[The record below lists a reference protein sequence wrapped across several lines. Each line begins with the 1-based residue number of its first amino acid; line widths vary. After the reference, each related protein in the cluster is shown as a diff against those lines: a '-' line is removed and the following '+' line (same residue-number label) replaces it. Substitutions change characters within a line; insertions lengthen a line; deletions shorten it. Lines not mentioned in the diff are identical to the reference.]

1 MKRRIVVAILV
12 IGLLLGL
19 VAMASA
25 ATIDGYTGTL
35 LFQIDL
41 PTEAPDGGGFY
52 SKGFVFSW
60 SSEPSS
66 TLNWTVTPTDG
77 GPALTITPEG
87 TGKDSKRAWLNLDP
101 TETYAVDGHA
111 YQYTI
116 AARFPNGTP
125 TSTTVSIFFNK
136 AAMPTS
142 YSITAAKVINSS
154 SLDAAVPV
162 NGEMNM
168 VRGERY
174 VFTEIVG
181 TNDVLSSYSVS
192 TPDSMGSEWDQ
203 EFAFEYPDLNLNQ
216 SNQQIFKARNNGTYN
231 HCFIAQYV
239 ASNVACYMPYTL
251 KISEQGAS
259 QPLSIQASYQQA
271 HPQAGGQI
279 DLDWSVSGG
288 TAPYTVQIGWKAYE
302 SCLQKVMRTD
312 TFTTSSGTASYT
324 LPNTSIDQVEAIV
337 TVTDSTG
344 ATQSNRF
351 HTNLEGWDHGHNVV
365 AGEGIVNDQ
374 DYAYVGDTISGRW
387 QIDPGKYTISN
398 VRYRWIVV
406 TQSNNGSNWE
416 YGDWVSAGNNLTGN
430 ASLKTTKAGNT
441 YLSIAFDAN
450 DGWSS
455 PGMTFDPI
463 QVLNPGDA
471 PLVPEIT
478 LTTNKAEPGEPITIA
493 WNVSGA
499 GTNYYIWI
507 EWTYMPYSGS
517 NFHDVRDHAAT
528 SGSVTYTPTE
538 NGGLSAW
545 VHATNYDTGAQINKN
560 AYLTVGNQPGPG
572 PGNNISIQADY
583 TQPNHPA
590 GQPLELNWSVS
601 GGTAPYNVTV
611 EWKAQESCLQKV
623 MKTETFTT
631 SSGTASF
638 TPPSITIDQVYAIIN
653 VTDSKGATRQ
663 QWCWAEIQGW
673 DHGNNVVASFDV
685 YNDMDYVQVGQEVS
699 GGWRIDPG
707 QYTIS
712 NVRYCWAINYTDSQG
727 VYHEESSPWTTVGSS
742 LSGNT
747 AKYTTTQ
754 AGNLYLNVA
763 FDANDGWS
771 CEHGRFDPIQVL
783 NPGEIPLTASISIT
797 PEKPKTGENITLAWN
812 VGGATANTNIEV
824 MWEFYTNNGI
834 RSSDSFSPTSAT
846 GSETLTFPSEGSLW
860 AQVRV
865 EDEDKD
871 IWISRQASAWI
882 KEPSG
887 LILTV
892 SPANPQLGQEVTVS
906 WKITRSSYKSAGL
919 DVELYAGNLSKYAN
933 IPSVDL
939 TNNKT
944 GSVKFTLTEGDSFR
958 VFGRI
963 WTNDRYFEEELG
975 PIPLTGSWNAPNPL
989 NVNVTYTV
997 QQTRS
1002 VAGPRII
1009 ADYTISG
1016 GTGNISYI
1024 DAYWY
1029 RYDADGRTMSLHERS
1044 LGDNASGQLVYTPTQ
1059 NGDYAL
1065 VLQVGDNESGW
1076 YYYQSPSTVTNKVTI
1091 TNAAQAALGIDVFEG
1106 LPAMID
1112 LDGDYWFGWDVI
1124 GGDASDERA
1133 TQIHMATDDEIVLQ
1147 DYTDEGFTYYCEI
1160 PIGEIGPNSQYVIIE
1175 LTPSDST
1182 TTGNTVRFEIPIS
1195 RGGRLILPRSLT
1207 RIESEA
1213 FLNTA
1218 ASEID
1223 IPDGVTYIGENAFP
1237 EGITLILGTEQWWDW
1252 AEMNGYNPVSRGE

>member
-19 VAMASA
+19 FVVASA
-25 ATIDGYTGTL
+25 LTIDGYTGTL
-35 LFQIDL
+35 LCQIDL
-41 PTEAPDGGGFY
+41 PTTAPTNGGFY

-101 TETYAVDGHA
+101 TVTYTVDGTA
-111 YQYTI
+111 YHYTI
-116 AARFPNGTP
+116 AAGFPNGTP
-125 TSTTVSIFFNK
+125 TSTTVSIIFNK
-136 AAMPTS
+136 AALPGG
-142 YSITAAKVINSS
+142 YSITAAKMLTSS

-174 VFTEIVG
+174 VYTETVG

-192 TPDSMGSEWDQ
+192 TPDTMGSEWDQ
-203 EFAFEYPDLNLNQ
+203 EFAFDYPNLNLNQ
-216 SNQQIFKARNNGTYN
+216 SNQQIFKARNNGTYS
-231 HCFIAQYV
+231 HCFIAQYT

-251 KISEQGAS
+251 RISEQSAS
-259 QPLSIQASYQQA
+259 QPLSIQAAYQQA
-271 HPQAGGQI
+271 HPQAGSTL

-288 TAPYTVQIGWKAYE
+288 TAPYTVQVAWQAQE

-344 ATQSNRF
+344 ATQSNWF

-365 AGEGIVNDQ
+365 AGDGIVNDQ

-406 TQSNNGSNWE
+406 TQGNNGSNWE

-471 PLVPEIT
+471 PLVPEISI
-478 LTTNKAEPGEPITIA
+478 TTNKAEPGEPITIE

-499 GTNYYIWI
+499 GTNHYIWI
-507 EWTYMPYSGS
+507 EWTYMPNSGS

-538 NGGLSAW
+538 KGGLSAW

-560 AYLTVGNQPGPG
+560 AYLTVGGQPGPG
-572 PGNNISIQADY
+572 PGNNISIQASY

-590 GQPLELNWSVS
+590 GQQIDLDWSVS
-601 GGTAPYNVTV
+601 GGTAPYTV
-611 EWKAQESCLQKV
+611 QIDWKAHESCLQKV
-623 MKTETFTT
+623 LKTETITA

-638 TPPSITIDQVYAIIN
+638 TPPSNTIDQVETIIT
-653 VTDSKGATRQ
+653 VTDSTGAKQ
-663 QWCWAEIQGW
+663 EQWYWAGIQGW
-673 DHGNNVVASFDV
+673 DHGHNIVASDSIE
-685 YNDMDYVQVGQEVS
+685 NGQDYAYVGDTIS
-699 GGWRIDPG
+699 GSWSIDPG
-707 QYTIS
+707 KYTIS
-712 NVRYCWAINYTDSQG
+712 NVRYRWIVVTQG
-727 VYHEESSPWTTVGSS
+727 NNGSNWEYGDWVSAGNNLTGNAS
-742 LSGNT
+742 LKTIKAGNT
-747 AKYTTTQ
+747 
-754 AGNLYLNVA
+754 YLSIA
-763 FDANDGWS
+763 FDASDGWS
-771 CEHGRFDPIQVL
+771 ESGVTFEPIQVL
-783 NPGEIPLTASISIT
+783 NSGEVPLTAEISLT

-812 VGGATANTNIEV
+812 VGGATANTDIEV
-824 MWEFYTNNGI
+824 RWNYNTNNGNG
-834 RSSDSFSPTSAT
+834 SSDSFSPTAAT
-846 GSETLTFPSEGSLW
+846 GSTTLNFNDEGWLN
-860 AQVRV
+860 AEVRV
-865 EDEDKD
+865 RDQDRD
-871 IWISRQASAWI
+871 IQFSRYVSTSVR
-882 KEPSG
+882 EPSG

-906 WKITRSSYKSAGL
+906 WEITRSSYDDAGL
-919 DVELYAGNLSKYAN
+919 DIELYAANLSKYQKGLNGAEK
-933 IPSVDL
+933 IR
-939 TNNKT
+939 TEKK
-944 GSVKFTLTEGDSFR
+944 GSATFTPTEGDSFK

-963 WTNDRYFEEELG
+963 WTNDNYFEEELG

-1009 ADYTISG
+1009 ADYTITG
-1016 GTGNISYI
+1016 GTENISYI

-1029 RYDADGRTMSLHERS
+1029 RYDADGRIMSLHERS
-1044 LGDNASGQLVYTPTQ
+1044 LGDNASGQLIYTPAQ

-1065 VLQVGDNESGW
+1065 VLQVGEQNDW
-1076 YYYQSPSTVTNKVTI
+1076 YYYQEPSMVTNKVTI
-1091 TNAAQAALGIDVFEG
+1091 TNAAQTALGIDVFEG
-1106 LPAMID
+1106 LPELID
-1112 LDGDYWFGWDVI
+1112 LDGDYRFYWDVT
-1124 GGDASDERA
+1124 GGDASDERQ
-1133 TQIHMATDDEIVLQ
+1133 TQIFMTTDDGIVLEH
-1147 DYTDEGFTYYCEI
+1147 YTDYGFTSYGQI
-1160 PIGEIGPNSQYVIIE
+1160 PIAEIGLNSRYVIIE
-1175 LTPSDST
+1175 LTPSDGT
-1182 TTGNTVRFEIPIS
+1182 TTGDTVRFEIPIS
-1195 RGGRLILPRSLT
+1195 RNGRLILPRNLT

-1218 ASEID
+1218 ATEID
-1223 IPDGVTYIGENAFP
+1223 IPDGVTEIGENAFP
-1237 EGITLILGTEQWWDW
+1237 EGITLILGTEQWWNW
-1252 AEMNGYNPVSRGE
+1252 AETNGYNPVSRGE